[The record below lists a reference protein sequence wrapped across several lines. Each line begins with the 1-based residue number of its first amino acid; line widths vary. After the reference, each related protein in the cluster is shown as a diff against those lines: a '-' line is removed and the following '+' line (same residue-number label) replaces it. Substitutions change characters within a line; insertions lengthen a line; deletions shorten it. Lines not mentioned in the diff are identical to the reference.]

1 MCNYYCRSV
10 LDCICYMSCLSIW
23 TGHLTARSDV
33 YGFGVVLLEML
44 IGRRALDKSRPSREH
59 NLVEWARPL
68 LNHNKKL
75 LKILDPK
82 MDGQYSSK
90 TAIKV
95 AHLAYQCLSQNPKG
109 RPLMSQVVEILEI
122 FQSSG
127 ENEVEQMLQSGS
139 SSITIYEVPK
149 VGNDTS
155 TEGKNQSKSDEIYR
169 SEAWTEKCRRLPSND
184 HDLSSS
190 SSDIVLQDKS
200 ASRSWS
206 FTRMDGNWNLY
217 KMLTSGSGWYFQMFV
232 CFE

>member
-1 MCNYYCRSV
+1 
-10 LDCICYMSCLSIW
+10 
-23 TGHLTARSDV
+23 
-33 YGFGVVLLEML
+33 ML

-169 SEAWTEKCRRLPSND
+169 SEA
-184 HDLSSS
+184 
-190 SSDIVLQDKS
+190 
-200 ASRSWS
+200 
-206 FTRMDGNWNLY
+206 
-217 KMLTSGSGWYFQMFV
+217 
-232 CFE
+232 